1 MLQAVATDQVI
12 NAPDA
17 SDIISRIERLPPTRW
32 HLKIRAIIGTATFF
46 DGFDAVAI
54 AFVLPTLIGL
64 WHLGPSEIGFLLSSG
79 FFGQLIGA
87 SSFGWLAERYGRIRV
102 LNWTILILSLFG
114 LACAFAWSYW
124 SLAGFRFLQGL
135 GLGGEIPVAATFVS
149 EIARS
154 KSRGRFVLLYQILL
168 PIGFMAA
175 SLSSIVIVPN
185 FGWQWMFIVGAIP
198 AILTI
203 FLRRLVPESPRWLA
217 KQGRVAEADEI
228 MKRIETIVERESGQP
243 LPAIS
248 TSIPS
253 EKTHGGSWMTLFEG
267 LYLRRTLTIWL
278 MWFCAASIGYGLLV
292 WLPTIL
298 RTVYKMTIQDALI
311 YSSISNVCVIVSA
324 VCGAFLVDRFGRR
337 PVFVFSFLG
346 ASIPLLALWWLGAG
360 VTATAVIV
368 VAALSSA
375 MISLVQLGL
384 WTYTPELYPT
394 SVRSFGSGT
403 ASAWARAASIAAPNA
418 VGFLLARS
426 SMSAVFLMFAIM
438 GLIGVVAVLLCRVE
452 TRGRLLEEVSP

>member
-1 MLQAVATDQVI
+1 MLQAVPADR
-12 NAPDA
+12 AMYMPDA
-17 SDIISRIERLPPTRW
+17 SDIIRRIERLPPTRW

-87 SSFGWLAERYGRIRV
+87 SAFGWLAERYGRIRV

-114 LACAFAWSYW
+114 LVCAFAWSYW
-124 SLAGFRFLQGL
+124 SLVVFRFLQGL
-135 GLGGEIPVAATFVS
+135 GLGGEIPVAATFIS

-175 SLSSIVIVPN
+175 SISSIVIVPN
-185 FGWQWMFIVGAIP
+185 LGWQWMFIVGAVP
-198 AILTI
+198 AVLTI

-217 KQGRVAEADEI
+217 KQGRVAEADAI
-228 MKRIETIVERESGQP
+228 MNRIETIVERESGRP
-243 LPAIS
+243 LPAMS
-248 TSIPS
+248 VKVTKEVPHS
-253 EKTHGGSWMTLFEG
+253 GSWTMLFEG
-267 LYLRRTLTIWL
+267 IYLRRTLTIWL

-298 RTVYKMTIQDALI
+298 RTVYKMSIQDALL
-311 YSSISNVCVIVSA
+311 YSSISNICVIVTA

-337 PVFVFSFLG
+337 PVFVVSFLG
-346 ASIPLLALWWLGAG
+346 ASVPLLVLWWMGAG
-360 VTATAVIV
+360 VTATAVVV
-368 VAALSSA
+368 VAASASA

-394 SVRSFGSGT
+394 TARSFGSGT
-403 ASAWARAASIAAPNA
+403 ASAWARAASIIAPNA

-438 GLIGVVAVLLCRVE
+438 GLIGVIGVLLCRVE